1 MELPEYTDAQ
11 LQERDGLYVFASAVT
26 KKHILWRETPNSDV
40 GIDGQIE
47 YRNEQGHVTGNL
59 AAVQIKSGVSYI
71 GKNHSGI
78 RFRPSAKHVNYWREF
93 PVPVLLVIH
102 DPANDVLYW
111 TDARQQLRADATR
124 EVIDLPTGRTVSSM
138 DAKAL
143 FETVQPISALLN
155 IPAVVRAMALEQ
167 HEDPGFRMSFFELF
181 GFGLADIG
189 RKLFFSMSL
198 CMEIAEKRAHD
209 SGVGVG
215 VGSEEHDFLERY
227 IKFIVSQGLVYYD
240 YSDYLIDKDLE
251 LAPILL
257 SPLTARGR
265 ATLQEMQRLT
275 NHAFHECFLRID
287 EASVFSLLDRLDRV
301 ELCQQALLSHK

>member
-11 LQERDGLYVFASAVT
+11 LQERDGVYFFASAVT

-47 YRNEQGHVTGNL
+47 YLNEQGQVTGNL
-59 AAVQIKSGVSYI
+59 AAVQIKSGISYI
-71 GKNHSGI
+71 GKNHPCI
-78 RFRPSAKHVNYWREF
+78 RFRPSAKHANYWREF

-102 DPANDVLYW
+102 DPSSDALYW
-111 TDARQQLRADATR
+111 TDARQQLRADSNR
-124 EVIDLPTGRTVSSM
+124 EVIDLPTGRTLFDTDV
-138 DAKAL
+138 KAL
-143 FETVQPISALLN
+143 FETVQPISALLD
-155 IPAVVRAMALEQ
+155 IPAVVRAMAWEK
-167 HEDPGFRMSFFELF
+167 HETPGFRMSFFELF

-198 CMEIAEKRAHD
+198 CMEIAEIRAD
-209 SGVGVG
+209 EFGVG

-227 IKFIVSQGLVYYD
+227 IKFIVGQGLVYYD
-240 YSDYLIDKDLE
+240 YSDYLIDKDRE
-251 LAPILL
+251 LSPILL

-287 EASVFSLLDRLDRV
+287 EASAFSLFDRLDRV
-301 ELCQQALLSHK
+301 ELCQQTLVSHE

>member
-1 MELPEYTDAQ
+1 MDLPEYTDAQ
-11 LQERDGLYVFASAVT
+11 LQERDGVYVFASAVT
-26 KKHILWRETPNSDV
+26 KKHIIWRETPNPDV

-47 YRNEQGHVTGNL
+47 YRNEQGQVTGNL
-59 AAVQIKSGVSYI
+59 AAVQIKSGISYI
-71 GKNHSGI
+71 GKNHPCI
-78 RFRPSAKHVNYWREF
+78 RFRPSAKHANYWREF
-93 PVPVLLVIH
+93 PIPVLLVIH
-102 DPANDVLYW
+102 DPSSDALYW
-111 TDARQQLRADATR
+111 TDARQQLRADSNR
-124 EVIDLPTGRTVSSM
+124 EAIDLPIERTLV
-138 DAKAL
+138 DTDVKAL
-143 FETVQPISALLN
+143 FETVQPISALLD
-155 IPAVVRAMALEQ
+155 IPAVVQVMAREK
-167 HEDPGFRMSFFELF
+167 HENPGFRMSFFELF

-198 CMEIAEKRAHD
+198 CMEIAEIRAD
-209 SGVGVG
+209 EFGVG

-240 YSDYLIDKDLE
+240 YSDYLIDKGRE

-287 EASVFSLLDRLDRV
+287 EASVFSLFDRLDRV
-301 ELCQQALLSHK
+301 ELCQQTLVSCE